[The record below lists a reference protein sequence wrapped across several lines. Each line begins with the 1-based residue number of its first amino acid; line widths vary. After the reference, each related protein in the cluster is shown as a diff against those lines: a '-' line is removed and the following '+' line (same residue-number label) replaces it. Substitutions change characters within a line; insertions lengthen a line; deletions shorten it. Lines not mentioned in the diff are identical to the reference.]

1 MSETNVLSPLYMDRD
16 SPIGNSVDDSGRRGL
31 HVIPQGGATGIK
43 PYDAARISTI
53 TVNHVAWVAAPAVAL
68 ANRKSILIQNIDK
81 KWTLLWSYTNNP
93 ASLVGFEIGAGGI
106 KEVSLADHV
115 QVYVRIKEVT
125 TDVTT
130 PIIEELA

>member
-1 MSETNVLSPLYMDRD
+1 MDRD

-43 PYDAARISTI
+43 PYDLGRISTI
-53 TVNHVAWVAAPAVAL
+53 SVNHSAWVAAPSAAL
-68 ANRKSILIQNIDK
+68 ENRKSILIQNTDK
-81 KWTLLWSYTNNP
+81 KWTLLWNYTNDP
-93 ASLVGFEIGAGGI
+93 ANLTGYEIGAGGI
-106 KEVSLADHV
+106 KEVSLSSSV

-130 PIIEELA
+130 PVIEELA